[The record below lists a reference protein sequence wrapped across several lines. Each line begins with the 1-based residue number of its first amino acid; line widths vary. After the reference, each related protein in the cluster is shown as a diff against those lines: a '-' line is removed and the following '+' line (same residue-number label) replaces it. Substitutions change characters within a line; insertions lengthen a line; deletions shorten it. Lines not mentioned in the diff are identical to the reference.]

1 MTSICNSQKFLC
13 APTNLMKG
21 FSQDNCSLLQR
32 VWASVKYLFHSI
44 AQYLYKIPHFFFKN
58 SLNPCSHNTSPSLI
72 FTKEGPDPSQVLIH
86 DFPAE
91 VVTQAQENPL
101 EKAKTAIPH
110 SPSFLA
116 TPLSNPPIARFLPHS
131 PSLLAGH
138 VFTSRGS
145 HFLAHSPS
153 FLAAPLLNAP
163 IAHLLP
169 RSPSFP
175 ARHVFDPR
183 GIVFFPGLQPSTR
196 VVSKSTHC

>member
-1 MTSICNSQKFLC
+1 MISICNSQKSLC

-58 SLNPCSHNTSPSLI
+58 SLNPCSHNTSASLI

-91 VVTQAQENPL
+91 VVTQAQENLL
-101 EKAKTAIPH
+101 EKSKTAIPD
-110 SPSFLA
+110 SPTLLA
-116 TPLSNPPIARFLPHS
+116 APLLNAPNTHVLPHAQ
-131 PSLLAGH
+131 SLLAGH

-153 FLAAPLLNAP
+153 LL
-163 IAHLLP
+163 
-169 RSPSFP
+169 
-175 ARHVFDPR
+175 ARHVFGPR
-183 GIVFFPGLQPSTR
+183 GIVFFPVLQPSTR
-196 VVSKSTHC
+196 FVSKSTHY

>member
-91 VVTQAQENPL
+91 VVTQAQENLL
-101 EKAKTAIPH
+101 EKSKTAIPD
-110 SPSFLA
+110 SPTL
-116 TPLSNPPIARFLPHS
+116 
-131 PSLLAGH
+131 
-138 VFTSRGS
+138 
-145 HFLAHSPS
+145 
-153 FLAAPLLNAP
+153 LAAPL
-163 IAHLLP
+163 
-169 RSPSFP
+169 
-175 ARHVFDPR
+175 
-183 GIVFFPGLQPSTR
+183 
-196 VVSKSTHC
+196 